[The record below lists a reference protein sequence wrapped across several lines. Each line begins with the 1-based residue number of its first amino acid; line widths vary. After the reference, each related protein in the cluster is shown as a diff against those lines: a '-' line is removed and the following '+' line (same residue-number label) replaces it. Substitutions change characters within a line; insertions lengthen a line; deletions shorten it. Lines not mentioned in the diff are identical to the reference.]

1 MENNTQIN
9 SEKVSAVNMKFYDSI
24 AEVYNTIDTRRKHGE
39 EQHYCWIDPVLDQVC
54 AEIRSIVPG
63 EPSVF
68 LDAGSGSGFL
78 SKRAHTRFDKTI
90 LLDISQKMLERI
102 EIPGSLKI
110 KGDCNHIPLKDNSL
124 DFVGAFATLHHL
136 FSPAEFFEEAFRV
149 LKPGGVLY
157 TDHDI
162 EAEFIKNHSL
172 LLKLYRSVFDHGAG
186 YLKSAKNLSEKD
198 YKITEFHGDSG
209 LDGAE
214 LASKLK
220 EIGFDLLEVKY
231 HWEGMGAVANLLKIF
246 GIIKWRQG
254 KGKAPVTRIIAR
266 KK

>member
-1 MENNTQIN
+1 MENTKID
-9 SEKVSAVNMKFYDSI
+9 SAEVSAVNMKFYDSI
-24 AEVYNTIDTRRKHGE
+24 ADVYNKIDSRRKHGE
-39 EQHYCWIDPVLDQVC
+39 EKHVWIDPVLDQIC
-54 AEIRSIVPG
+54 THIKSFKQG

-102 EIPGSLKI
+102 EIEDSLKI
-110 KGDCNHIPLKDNSL
+110 KGDCNHIPLKDSSI

-136 FSPAEFFEEAFRV
+136 FSPDEFFAESYRI

-162 EAEFIKNHSL
+162 EAEFIQNHRIL
-172 LLKLYRSVFDHGAG
+172 LGLYRSIFDHGAG
-186 YLKSAKNLSEKD
+186 YLKSAKNLTEKD
-198 YKITEFHGDSG
+198 YKITEYHGDSG
-209 LDGAE
+209 LDGAL
-214 LASKLK
+214 LASKL
-220 EIGFDLLEVKY
+220 EALGFELLEVKY
-231 HWEGMGAVANLLKIF
+231 HWEGMGAVASLLAMF